1 MSVTVSSQLCSSCN
15 AVGSSVSRDRQHSS
29 YADER
34 GMGRERHSIYGTNR
48 RLGADNSHSVS
59 FAMQPLEKHDYE
71 QNRIYEKK
79 YLEYQYQLE
88 MSRK

>member
-1 MSVTVSSQLCSSCN
+1 MLLVAVSVAICN
-15 AVGSSVSRDRQHSS
+15 THLMRM
-29 YADER
+29 R

-48 RLGADNSHSVS
+48 RLGADNSHPLS
-59 FAMQPLEKHDYE
+59 FAMQPLVKHDYE